1 MKHIVKLATLG
12 AENRDI
18 FIWGNEHV
26 VAEEVLKAAG
36 IAVTS
41 LRPSLFYSNFVLQ
54 DTESIKTD
62 KKIYKALGDAK
73 LNFIYPGDI
82 AAAAVVA
89 LTAPGHEDKDY
100 YLTGPDTLTMHQV
113 AALISAE
120 LGDTVTYQPLDD
132 DTLRQNAAKF
142 LPSQEAVEAYSN
154 LFWYF
159 RSGYY
164 NVQHE
169 DLKRVTGSVGKPL
182 KEWIHE
188 NIRAFK

>member
-1 MKHIVKLATLG
+1 MKHIVKLASLG
-12 AENRDI
+12 SENRDI

-26 VAEEVLKAAG
+26 VAEELLKEAG
-36 IAVTS
+36 VAVTS
-41 LRPSLFYSNFVLQ
+41 LRPALFYSNFLLQ
-54 DTESIKTD
+54 DTEAIKND
-62 KKIYKALGDAK
+62 KKIYKAVGEAK

-89 LTAPGHEDKDY
+89 LTTPGHENKDY

-113 AALISAE
+113 AELFSAE
-120 LGDTVTYQPLDD
+120 LGETVTYQPMDD
-132 DTLRQNAAKF
+132 ETLRKIAATF
-142 LPSQEAVEAYSN
+142 LPNQEAVEAYSN

-169 DLKRVTGSVGKPL
+169 DLEKLTGSKGKSL
-182 KEWIHE
+182 KEFIRE
-188 NIRAFK
+188 NIGAFK